1 MATNAEDSAEL
12 NNGPNGFELAS
23 KGVDLLNTGNSNQ
36 TQANQKKD
44 ENNEEIYR
52 YPLKAIH
59 EKTDHLL
66 IKIFQ
71 KQSKENTFGLNK
83 IVELG
88 EIQQTEK
95 KGNVTTVKTVTGVT
109 GFKAL
114 TSTTDF
120 FNTEES
126 KKQLEKNIKYIFLP
140 IPQQISDSLSVAYAE
155 DRLDPLQAGGLA
167 LGAELINNPVK
178 AVAEGMQVG
187 GAVLNGVTG
196 IDQRTI
202 GALKAA
208 LSGKLVNSL
217 GANVSPQ
224 SIVTRATGQ
233 ILQSNLELLFSDVTL
248 RTFPFTYDFA
258 PRDPQEAEMVKQ
270 IIRTLKKSMV
280 PKNGKDALFINSPDI
295 FQLEYKT
302 GNKEHRFLNKF
313 KVCALSDLSV
323 NYTAS
328 GTYAT
333 YADGTPVHIQVSMT
347 FKELNPIY
355 AEDYDE
361 EPIGVGF

>member
-44 ENNEEIYR
+44 ENNQEIYR

-66 IKIFQ
+66 IRIFQ

-88 EIQQTEK
+88 EIQKTDEK
-95 KGNVTTVKTVTGVT
+95 GKVVATVTGVT
-109 GFKAL
+109 KFNAL

-120 FNTEES
+120 FNSPGS
-126 KKQLEKNIKYIFLP
+126 KKELEKNVKYIFLP

-167 LGAELINNPVK
+167 LGAELLNNPGEALK
-178 AVAEGMQVG
+178 QASEVG
-187 GAVLNGVTG
+187 GAVLNGVKG

-208 LSGKLVNSL
+208 LSGKLINSL

-280 PKNGKDALFINSPDI
+280 PKNGRDALFINSPDI

-355 AEDYDE
+355 AEDYDD

>member
-88 EIQQTEK
+88 EIQKTDE
-95 KGNVTTVKTVTGVT
+95 KGNVTTVTGVT
-109 GFKAL
+109 KFKAL
-114 TSTTDF
+114 TSTTEF
-120 FNTEES
+120 FNSVEA
-126 KKQLEKNIKYIFLP
+126 KKQLEKNVKYIFLP

-167 LGAELINNPVK
+167 LGADLLNKPGEALK
-178 AVAEGMQVG
+178 QASEVG

>member
-66 IKIFQ
+66 IRIFQ

-88 EIQQTEK
+88 EIQKTDE
-95 KGNVTTVKTVTGVT
+95 KGNVTTVTGVT
-109 GFKAL
+109 KFKAL
-114 TSTTDF
+114 TSTTEF
-120 FNTEES
+120 FNSVEA
-126 KKQLEKNIKYIFLP
+126 KKQLEKNVKYIFLP

-167 LGAELINNPVK
+167 LGADLLNKPGEALK
-178 AVAEGMQVG
+178 QASEVG